1 MMAKDSKTGVVG
13 TTISMIFLLTI
24 GLLYAAF
31 TPNINPFE
39 TWMHTRKDDEV
50 FGVEEPLNS
59 FFERLVKGVDRIQLE
74 TTGLSCHSDVHSE
87 VCVANRPVIVDKSAL
102 TVYVPS
108 NEAQV
113 EYKVQPYARKEDGT
127 AMKAVTPVQ
136 ILHGNISTPPACN
149 FSYNI
154 PAMIFSS
161 GGFTGNL
168 FHEFNEIII
177 PLFIMSRSFRSQ
189 LQFVITDFKPWWVSK
204 YERILSSLSS
214 YDVINSVEKEGVHCY
229 PGAVIGLKFHDNLAL
244 NYSDIPGGY
253 SMFDFKQFLR
263 ESYMLKMKDVSNQM
277 GKKPVLV
284 LISRLKTRKFLNE
297 DKMVEMMEELG
308 FQVIAATP
316 NQTSN
321 LDTFSGLVN
330 SCSVMVGAHG
340 AGLTN
345 ALFLPAGAVLVQVV
359 PLGLDWPSANYYGG
373 PASEMGLNYLEYKI
387 KPEESSLIDD
397 YGPDHPV
404 ITDPMSISLKG
415 YRASRAVYVD
425 GQNLKVNLVRFRE
438 TLVEAMKLVGG
449 STPSN

>member
-1 MMAKDSKTGVVG
+1 MAKDSKTGVVG
-13 TTISMIFLLTI
+13 STISMIF
-24 GLLYAAF
+24 F
-31 TPNINPFE
+31 FE
-39 TWMHTRKDDEV
+39 IEGMHTRKDDKV
-50 FGVEEPLNS
+50 IGVEEPLNS
-59 FFERLVKGVDRIQLE
+59 LFIRLVR
-74 TTGLSCHSDVHSE
+74 
-87 VCVANRPVIVDKSAL
+87 VIVDKNAL

-177 PLFIMSRSFRSQ
+177 PLFIMSRRFRSQ

-204 YERILSSLSS
+204 YERILSSLSR
-214 YDVINSVEKEGVHCY
+214 
-229 PGAVIGLKFHDNLAL
+229 
-244 NYSDIPGGY
+244 Y

-263 ESYMLKMKDVSNQM
+263 ESYMLKMQDVSNQM
-277 GKKPVLV
+277 GEKPVLV
-284 LISRLKTRKFLNE
+284 LISRRKTRKFLNE
-297 DKMVEMMEELG
+297 DKM
-308 FQVIAATP
+308 VIAATP

-345 ALFLPAGAVLVQVV
+345 ALFLPAGALTIMVDRRVK
-359 PLGLDWPSANYYGG
+359 W
-373 PASEMGLNYLEYKI
+373 
-387 KPEESSLIDD
+387 EESSLIDD

-415 YRASRAVYVD
+415 YRAFRAVYVD
-425 GQNLKVNLVRFRE
+425 GQNLKVNMVRFRE
-438 TLVEAMKLVGG
+438 TLAEALKLVGG